1 MIRYSLPMVTTFE
14 KPQVLEL
21 ITEMPAEPDCA
32 ISATG
37 PLRTREVMPP
47 V

>member
-1 MIRYSLPMVTTFE
+1 M
-14 KPQVLEL
+14 
-21 ITEMPAEPDCA
+21 ITEIAEEPDCA

-37 PLRTREVMPP
+37 PLRMREVMPP